1 MRIRLFCLLALPALA
16 AAPAPAH
23 PGEPS
28 SERWWSLRPLQSTPI
43 PTASA
48 SPWPRTP
55 IDAFILAKL
64 RQQGLSPTAEADR
77 RTLIRRVTFDLTGL
91 PPSPEEV
98 AAFVNDP
105 AGDAYERLVDRLLA
119 SPRYG

>member
-16 AAPAPAH
+16 AAPAPAR
-23 PGEPS
+23 PREPLGEV
-28 SERWWSLRPLQSTPI
+28 WWSLPPPQAP
-43 PTASA
+43 PVPPAPA
-48 SPWPRTP
+48 PAWPRTP
-55 IDAFILAKL
+55 IDPFILAKL

-98 AAFVNDP
+98 AA
-105 AGDAYERLVDRLLA
+105 
-119 SPRYG
+119 